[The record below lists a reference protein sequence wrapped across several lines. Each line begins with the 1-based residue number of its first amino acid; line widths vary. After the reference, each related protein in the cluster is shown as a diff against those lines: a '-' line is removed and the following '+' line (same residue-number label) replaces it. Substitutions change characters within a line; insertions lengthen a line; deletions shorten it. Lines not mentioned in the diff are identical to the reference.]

1 MTAGTRQATGSA
13 EVEDAIAKC
22 TRIVTERR
30 YSRHPFVAELDRI
43 QPDRAAFGRWA
54 AQKFHQVYL
63 QNVIFSAIHSNA
75 QEHEDVRQYAM
86 DQLIAEET
94 GLFSGDAAH
103 YVLMRRFAEACG
115 EPESSF
121 DRSAAS
127 PEVRGY
133 VDRLVALC
141 RDNPVAI
148 GLLVIHSIESQSG
161 EAAGRLKAWL
171 SANRGFSEP
180 ELEWFTVHAED
191 EDEHAAAGL
200 ALVRRHAAEVPGF
213 AAAATAATD
222 AITGAWLRLQDY
234 YLDLLKRSR

>member
-1 MTAGTRQATGSA
+1 MTAGTAETTASA
-13 EVEDAIAKC
+13 GVEEAIAEC
-22 TRIVTERR
+22 ARIVAERR
-30 YSRHPFVAELDRI
+30 YSRHPFVAELDRM
-43 QPDRAAFGRWA
+43 QPDMAAFGRWGV
-54 AQKFHQVYL
+54 QKYHQVYL

-94 GLFSGDAAH
+94 GLFSGDASH

-115 EPESSF
+115 APAESF

-127 PEVRGY
+127 PQVREY
-133 VDRLVALC
+133 VDTLVSLC

-161 EAAGRLKAWL
+161 EAAGRLKTWL
-171 SANRGFSEP
+171 AANRGFAEP
-180 ELEWFTVHAED
+180 ALEWFTVHAED

-200 ALVRRHAAEVPGF
+200 ALVRRHADEVSEF
-213 AAAATAATD
+213 ATVATGAAD
-222 AITGAWLRLQDY
+222 EITKAWLRLQDH
-234 YLDLLKRSR
+234 YLDLLTAS